1 MYIAFQIR
9 FNRPPPPR
17 CNGYFACLSSWR
29 PRFDSCWR
37 REFFSSSFFLFYFIY
52 VFCNK
57 IKCIWN
63 FNSLAKS
70 SHKQPLKIFFKSKR
84 IIPHRLG
91 GEDYL
96 MFASDLWPFLR
107 ISLTIR
113 LCGVLSLTID
123 QVITYQKW
131 ESVRSGEREVTGSI
145 PGRDI
150 PKSLK
155 MVLAAPRLALRF
167 TG

>member
-1 MYIAFQIR
+1 
-9 FNRPPPPR
+9 
-17 CNGYFACLSSWR
+17 
-29 PRFDSCWR
+29 
-37 REFFSSSFFLFYFIY
+37 
-52 VFCNK
+52 
-57 IKCIWN
+57 
-63 FNSLAKS
+63 
-70 SHKQPLKIFFKSKR
+70 
-84 IIPHRLG
+84 
-91 GEDYL
+91 